1 MEEIWKP
8 IPNASKY
15 EVSNTGEIRSW
26 NTPKGKWA
34 AEPRLLKKKINKK
47 VGYYNVGITYDD
59 GTQRTRYLHR
69 LIAQAFLGDEK
80 DRVVRHL
87 DDNRLNNHVN
97 NLAWGDQK
105 TNMADAIVNGKLPT
119 GTQCQKSVL
128 SSRDILLIGRM
139 RQEGLTHEAIARI
152 IGVNRSVI
160 TALLSGK
167 TYTNDY

>member
-8 IPNASKY
+8 IPKASKY

-26 NTPKGKWA
+26 NTTRGGWA
-34 AEPRLLKKKINKK
+34 KEPRILTKKINKK

-59 GTQRTRYLHR
+59 GTQKTRYLHR

-80 DRVVRHL
+80 DKLVRHL
-87 DDNRLNNHVN
+87 DDNRLNNKLE
-97 NLAWGDQK
+97 NLAWGTQK

-119 GTQCQKSVL
+119 GIDCSKSVL
-128 SSRDILLIGRM
+128 SERDILLVGRM
-139 RQEGLTHEAIARI
+139 RKEGLTHEAIARI
-152 IGVNRSVI
+152 IGVNRSVV

-167 TYTNDY
+167 TYRLNY

>member
-1 MEEIWKP
+1 MKEMWKP
-8 IPNASKY
+8 VLGASKY

-26 NTPKGKWA
+26 NTQRGDLAK
-34 AEPRLLKKKINKK
+34 EPRLMKKKLNKK

-59 GTQRTRYLHR
+59 GVQRTRYLHR

-80 DRVVRHL
+80 DRLVRHL
-87 DDNRLNNHVN
+87 DDNRLNNRLD
-97 NLAWGDQK
+97 NLAWGTQK
-105 TNMADAIVNGKLPT
+105 VNMADAIVNGKLPT
-119 GTQCQKSVL
+119 GTDCSRSVL
-128 SSRDILLIGRM
+128 SERDILLIGRM

-167 TYTNDY
+167 TYRYNY

>member
-1 MEEIWKP
+1 MKEIWKP

-26 NTPKGKWA
+26 NTQGGKRSEFPKIM
-34 AEPRLLKKKINKK
+34 KKKINKK

-69 LIAQAFLGDEK
+69 LIAEAFLGYQENSL
-80 DRVVRHL
+80 VRHL
-87 DDNRLNNHVN
+87 DDNRLNNHIN
-97 NLAWGDQK
+97 NLAWGSQK
-105 TNMADAIVNGKLPT
+105 HNMADAIINGKLPT
-119 GTQCQKSVL
+119 GTKCSKSVL
-128 SSRDILLIGRM
+128 SERDILLIGRM
-139 RQEGLTHEAIARI
+139 KKEGLTHECIARI

-167 TYTNDY
+167 TYKNDY